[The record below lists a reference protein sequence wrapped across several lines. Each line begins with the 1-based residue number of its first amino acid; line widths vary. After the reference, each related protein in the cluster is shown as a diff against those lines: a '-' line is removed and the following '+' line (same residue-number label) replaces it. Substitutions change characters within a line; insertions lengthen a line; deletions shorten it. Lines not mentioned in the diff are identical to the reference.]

1 MIEQITK
8 GIKVSV
14 ETNFEG
20 TFYKHYKVQFS
31 FGYKITIENQ
41 SANAVQLDSRHWEIY
56 DALNNIE
63 VVKGEG
69 VIGQKP
75 ILESGEV
82 HTYKS
87 GCTLISPLGAMKGFY
102 KMINLN
108 DGKSFP
114 VTIPLFKLNAPM
126 ALN

>member
-1 MIEQITK
+1 MIEQITR
-8 GIKVSV
+8 GIKISV
-14 ETNFEG
+14 ETNFDSA
-20 TFYKHYKVQFS
+20 FYKNYKVHFS
-31 FGYKITIENQ
+31 FGYKITIENK
-41 SANAVQLDSRHWEIY
+41 SSNPVQLDSRHWEIY
-56 DALNNIE
+56 DALNNLE

-75 ILESGEV
+75 ILESGQS

-87 GCTLISPLGAMKGFY
+87 GCILVSPFGAMKGFY

-108 DGKSFP
+108 DNTSFL
-114 VTIPLFKLNAPM
+114 VAIPLFKLNAPV